1 MTHTKHCQHLGTFA
15 ALVGLVG
22 SLVAVTPTA
31 TAQQTPPVSEG
42 IPTYLALPADPEE
55 YPDPICLGCKI
66 ITRRPASADGSDA
79 PGLLRVAYDDD
90 ERPTFVGDVVVTVFL
105 LETHERRVTALF
117 DVALADDQTTE
128 LLVPPGEDWTWG
140 DVQAVW
146 VELVPTS

>member
-15 ALVGLVG
+15 ALVGLAAG
-22 SLVAVTPTA
+22 LVAVTPTA
-31 TAQQTPPVSEG
+31 TAQQAPPVFEA
-42 IPTYLALPADPEE
+42 IPTHLAMPSDPEE

-66 ITRRPASADGSDA
+66 ITRRPASGGGTDA
-79 PGLLRVAYDDD
+79 PGLLRVAYVDD
-90 ERPTFVGDVVVTVFL
+90 ERPTFVGDVVLTVFL

-117 DVALADDQTTE
+117 DVSLTDGETSE

-140 DVQAVW
+140 DVKAVW

>member
-1 MTHTKHCQHLGTFA
+1 MTHTNHCHHFGTFA

-31 TAQQTPPVSEG
+31 TAQQAAEVLDA
-42 IPTYLALPADPEE
+42 IPTHLALPSDLEE

-66 ITRRPASADGSDA
+66 ITRRPASAGGSNA
-79 PGLLRVAYDDD
+79 PGLLRVAYDDED
-90 ERPTFVGDVVVTVFL
+90 RPTFVGDVVLTVFL

-117 DVALADDQTTE
+117 DVSLADGETSE
-128 LLVPPGEDWTWG
+128 LLVPPGEDWSWG

-146 VELVPTS
+146 VELIPTS